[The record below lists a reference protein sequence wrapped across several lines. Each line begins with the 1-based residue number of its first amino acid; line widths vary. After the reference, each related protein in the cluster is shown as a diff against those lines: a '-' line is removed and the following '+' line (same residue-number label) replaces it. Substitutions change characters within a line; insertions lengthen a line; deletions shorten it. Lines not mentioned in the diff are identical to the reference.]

1 MKKIII
7 PVIIILLLGFVSA
20 LEIIEHT
27 PNTVNVSLYEY
38 LNDKNIRT
46 QYHKYKICKKL
57 TNKNDCL
64 DKPLC
69 TWEKSL
75 GIGDYTPEPYCVNKD
90 YGDYTRIKNMSRE
103 FQKEQDNLS
112 ENFKESLL

>member
-1 MKKIII
+1 MDLVLTLIEKLSVLIII
-7 PVIIILLLGFVSA
+7 AYFMTRTTFYSSII
-20 LEIIEHT
+20 
-27 PNTVNVSLYEY
+27 N
-38 LNDKNIRT
+38 
-46 QYHKYKICKKL
+46 KKL